1 MKTFVPPIK
10 SQGIKTKLVQWIS
23 SNVKEIEFD
32 RWVEPFMGTG
42 VVAFNVQP
50 KKALLCDSNPHLI
63 KFYKALQ
70 NKEITSSGAR
80 KFLNEEGAKLLETE
94 GEHYYTVRKRFNEE
108 GNPLDFLF
116 LSRSCFN
123 GMMRFN
129 KKGGYN
135 VPFCKKP
142 NRFAQSLVTK
152 ITNQIDNIS
161 KIIEQGDYEFK
172 HQDFNK
178 TLSELKK
185 TDLVYSDPPYIGR
198 HVDYFD
204 SWTEEEEIILNNGLV
219 NSNCKFILSTWLSNK
234 YRTNDYVFSV
244 WKDCYVSTKEHFYHV
259 GGKETNRNAVY
270 EALLSNMELK
280 DSITNSEMKSRIKND
295 KSQLTSEP
303 KLYNSTEQLTLKLE
317 EKLLP
322 TPYIK
327 NSGVSALSKVK
338 L

>member
-10 SQGIKTKLVQWIS
+10 SQGIKTKLVDWIS

-42 VVAFNVQP
+42 VVAFNVRP

-70 NKEITSSGAR
+70 NKEITSGIV
-80 KFLNEEGAKLLETE
+80 KQFLIEEGQKLLETD
-94 GEHYYTVRKRFNEE
+94 GKHYYAVRERFNEF

-152 ITNQIDNIS
+152 ITNQVENIS
-161 KIIEQGDYEFK
+161 QIIEQGDYEFK
-172 HQDFNK
+172 LQDFNQ
-178 TLSELKK
+178 TLSELKS

-204 SWTEEEEIILNNGLV
+204 SWSEEEEIILNQGLV
-219 NSNCKFILSTWLSNK
+219 NSNCKYILSTWLSNK

-244 WKDCYVSTKEHFYHV
+244 WKDCFVSTKEHFYHV

-270 EALLSNMELK
+270 EALLSNIELN
-280 DSITNSEMKSRIKND
+280 DSITNTEMKSRIKND
-295 KSQLTSEP
+295 KSQLTSKP
-303 KLYNSTEQLTLKLE
+303 KVYNLPEQLTLTLE

-322 TPYIK
+322 TMYIK
-327 NSGVSALSKVK
+327 NSGVSAKLKV
-338 L
+338 